1 MDTII
6 VSVETRCGSNQSISG
21 IEAHLGFWLR
31 RVSNAVSGSFVRSL
45 KDQQA
50 SAAEWVLLRE
60 LYERGEATPTDMA
73 ETLTMTR
80 GAVSK
85 IVDKLEAKGWIA
97 IRSTPSDGR
106 VQVLSLT
113 RSGRRVVPV
122 LARIADQND
131 EQFFRCLTA
140 NERDVLGK
148 LLAKLAECNQIQ
160 DVPVQ

>member
-1 MDTII
+1 M
-6 VSVETRCGSNQSISG
+6 ETRSDGSQSISG

-31 RVSNAVSGSFVRSL
+31 RVSNTVSGSFVRSL

-60 LYERGEATPTDMA
+60 LHGRGEATPTEMT
-73 ETLTMTR
+73 ESLEMTR

-85 IVDKLEAKGWIA
+85 IIDKLEAKGWIA

-113 RSGRRVVPV
+113 RSGQRVVPV

-131 EQFFRCLTA
+131 ERFFRCLTA
-140 NERDVLGK
+140 GEQDVLRK
-148 LLAKLAECNQIQ
+148 LLVKLAERNQIR
-160 DVPVQ
+160 DVPMQ

>member
-1 MDTII
+1 METI
-6 VSVETRCGSNQSISG
+6 SDSRQSISG

-31 RVSNAVSGSFVRSL
+31 RVSNTVSNSFARSL
-45 KDQQA
+45 KDRQV

-60 LYERGEATPTDMA
+60 LYERGKATPKEMV

-85 IVDKLEAKGWIA
+85 IVDKLEAKSWIA
-97 IRSTPSDGR
+97 VGSTPSDGR

-113 RSGRRVVPV
+113 RSGRRVAPI

-131 EQFFRCLTA
+131 ERFFHCLTEG
-140 NERDVLGK
+140 ERDVLRQLLIK
-148 LLAKLAECNQIQ
+148 LTECNQIRE
-160 DVPVQ
+160 VPVE